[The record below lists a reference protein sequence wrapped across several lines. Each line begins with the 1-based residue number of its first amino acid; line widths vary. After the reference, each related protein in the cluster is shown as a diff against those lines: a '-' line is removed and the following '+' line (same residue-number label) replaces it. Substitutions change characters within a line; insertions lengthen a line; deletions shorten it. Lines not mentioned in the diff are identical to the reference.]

1 MSELTFE
8 QAVVE
13 LEGIITKL
21 EEGRMPLEDA
31 VKAFERGSELKK
43 ICEKKTER
51 CSTQDRYIIRKK
63 RINNVAFC
71 LHAGRYL
78 TIF

>member
-13 LEGIITKL
+13 LEGIIKKL
-21 EEGRMPLEDA
+21 EDGRMPLEDA

-43 ICEKKTER
+43 ICEKKLKDAQLKIDILSEK
-51 CSTQDRYIIRKK
+51 SE
-63 RINNVAFC
+63 
-71 LHAGRYL
+71 
-78 TIF
+78 

>member
-13 LEGIITKL
+13 LEGIIKKL

-43 ICEKKTER
+43 ICEKKLKDAQLKIDILSEK
-51 CSTQDRYIIRKK
+51 SE
-63 RINNVAFC
+63 
-71 LHAGRYL
+71 
-78 TIF
+78 